1 MENQQTT
8 IINKSRVAYILL
20 GIFLGGLGVH
30 NFYAGY
36 TSKGII
42 QLLITLLVGWLVLP
56 AIGVGI
62 WVIIEL
68 CTVTTDAQGN
78 PMIFK

>member
-8 IINKSRVAYILL
+8 IINKSRVAYIVL

-36 TSKGII
+36 SSKGIA
-42 QLLITLLVGWLVLP
+42 QLLLTVLIGWLILP
-56 AIGVGI
+56 AIAVTI

-68 CTVTTDAQGN
+68 CTVTTDANGN
-78 PMIFK
+78 QMI

>member
-1 MENQQTT
+1 ME
-8 IINKSRVAYILL
+8 KSRLAYILL